1 MQSYDVR
8 CERPNFAP
16 FKRPTR
22 RRASP
27 FLIVNDKYSC
37 QNLGSLS
44 PNPYFCRI
52 SHNKREFFLARTQT
66 VYSANLESTPHST
79 RSMRPSLAEI
89 QKKTDATS
97 TRRILLSPFT
107 DSFLSFEH
115 EHRPTFPQSTALLRR
130 WLPSNDLGQNPMDH
144 HRREALRHVRRAPS
158 LLLPT
163 RAQRHPRSE
172 ARPRC
177 HATFTT
183 VNPNNQQL

>member
-1 MQSYDVR
+1 MQSYDER

-27 FLIVNDKYSC
+27 FLIANDKYSC

-52 SHNKREFFLARTQT
+52 SHNKRELFLARTQT

-89 QKKTDATS
+89 QKK
-97 TRRILLSPFT
+97 RRQHLLAGFCSPFT

-115 EHRPTFPQSTALLRR
+115 EHCPTFPQSTALLRR
-130 WLPSNDLGQNPMDH
+130 WLPSNDLGQNPMDY
-144 HRREALRHVRRAPS
+144 HRREALRHVRRAAPF
-158 LLLPT
+158 LLPT